1 MALFVYVD
9 DIIIIGRFTQDIP
22 SLKTFSHSV
31 KTQRLWQSKI
41 LLRHGDCSGR
51 KRNCPVSTTLHSSTV
66 KRYSFLVCKPTQVPM
81 DPKIHL
87 NAVDSHILSDVSQ
100 YRRLIG
106 RLLYLTLSRPDIA
119 FAVHK
124 LSQFVAQPRTPP
136 PPPPSNLQAIHHLL
150 RYLKNKMGGF
160 SSHPHL
166 NFN

>member
-1 MALFVYVD
+1 
-9 DIIIIGRFTQDIP
+9 
-22 SLKTFSHSV
+22 
-31 KTQRLWQSKI
+31 
-41 LLRHGDCSGR
+41 
-51 KRNCPVSTTLHSSTV
+51 
-66 KRYSFLVCKPTQVPM
+66 M

-136 PPPPSNLQAIHHLL
+136 PPPPPSNLQAIHHLL